1 MQLKLRFAEED
12 RKRPPDPPAWETL
25 DAEARAEALRWLALV
40 IARMLTVSRRRS
52 PGPAGCRLPALV
64 ERVAGGEQP

>member
-25 DAEARAEALRWLALV
+25 DAEARAEALRRLAPRDR
-40 IARMLTVSRRRS
+40 AHADSEGGRS
-52 PGPAGCRLPALV
+52 
-64 ERVAGGEQP
+64 